1 MRLAHIAPCPKNE
14 GSYYREANTHP
25 LCCRILLFNRF
36 DRRFVHRSSP
46 IGNRL
51 RIFRGQ
57 NGKWRNSQSERYDGG
72 SPNSSNWNVGACNQ
86 PTQWSYDGGSY
97 QRPRTIRARPDHRR
111 DPSGSPYVGFLGSG
125 IRHTKRHRPPW
136 LTVQRWLTQRRQVSV
151 NVLSAIIY
159 CRLVSRG
166 LAVRISALC
175 APRVPWSDM
184 ALHLQT
190 PPTSRL
196 LLPHC
201 TSSFCGHFSL
211 SAQISSQSVASA
223 FPAIGL
229 LSAASVCGLFHF
241 KPSVR

>member
-1 MRLAHIAPCPKNE
+1 MRLAHIAPFPKNE

-57 NGKWRNSQSERYDGG
+57 NGKWRNSQSERYDRG
-72 SPNSSNWNVGACNQ
+72 SPNSSNWNVGARNQ
-86 PTQWSYDGGSY
+86 PTQWSHGGGSY

-125 IRHTKRHRPPW
+125 TRHTRRHRPPW
-136 LTVQRWLTQRRQVSV
+136 LTFQRWLTQRRQVSV

-196 LLPHC
+196 LLPQC
-201 TSSFCGHFSL
+201 TSSFCGHFTL